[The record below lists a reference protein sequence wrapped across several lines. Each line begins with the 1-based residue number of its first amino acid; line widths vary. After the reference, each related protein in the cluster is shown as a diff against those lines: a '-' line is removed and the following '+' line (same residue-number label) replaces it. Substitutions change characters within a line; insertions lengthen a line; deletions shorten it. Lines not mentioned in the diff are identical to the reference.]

1 MGKVRSSSLLAL
13 CCVLFFAVVALP
25 LPTKAQSVTAADLV
39 FNEAQTI
46 YLINLERR
54 QAGLPP
60 LRWNAELGQSAR
72 AFAADVVANQ
82 PAGYCGH
89 LDSQGRTPSERMR
102 QAGFVKLAAWAENSV
117 CGYTTPEA
125 AVRAWMNSDTHR
137 TNLLDSRFRE
147 AGLGF
152 ALSATYRGYIVA
164 DLAVDSGFA
173 PVIIENEAPATTT
186 PAVQVYIYDQATRT
200 GFTGQGQS
208 VEMMLS
214 NDPGFAGAVW
224 QPYAAE
230 TSWTL
235 TAGDGWK
242 NVYVKTRDALG
253 RTVIAQDTIYL
264 GATLPRDQLSLDGAS
279 RFGTGFRL
287 ERIAAPGWSHV
298 QFSLDWVGDDSDPN
312 FSAGAATRSADA
324 AAIGGAALRLA
335 NGGVA
340 TVWTG
345 GYLATLPATAYF
357 RVKVSDNT
365 TTQDLVRLRVM
376 GPTGDVGRRVL
387 RGVDFTAAGSYQEFA
402 VPYTPATGGTSITF
416 WFERL
421 GAAEVTIDAVT
432 LFGAPL
438 PVAAPL
444 QWQAPDGYL
453 RNTGVQARF
462 SNDAGL
468 FSPVIEVHP
477 ASGVLNVDEDAAGA
491 PPQLS
496 VTPPSVWFEV
506 PAEDAPPPAQV
517 SVQCINCDAGPWQAA
532 TDIDWLQLSASNDAI
547 EIALLPSGLAPGL
560 YQGEVTISAP
570 AESGLTPVVV
580 PVTVIIGDA
589 GTVLPERLYLP
600 AVVR

>member
-1 MGKVRSSSLLAL
+1 MRKLRLAPLVAL
-13 CCVLFFAVVALP
+13 CCVFLLAVVALP
-25 LPTKAQSVTAADLV
+25 LSSKAQSATPTDL
-39 FNEAQTI
+39 FSNEVQTI

-54 QAGLPP
+54 KAGVPP
-60 LRWNAELGQSAR
+60 LRWNAELTTSAR
-72 AFAADVVANQ
+72 TFAADVVANQ

-89 LDSQGRTPSERMR
+89 IDSQERTPSERMR
-102 QAGFVKLAAWAENSV
+102 LAGFVKLGAWAENSV

-137 TNLLDSRFRE
+137 KNLLDSRFRE
-147 AGLGF
+147 VGLGF

-164 DLAVDSGFA
+164 DLALDASYA
-173 PVIIENEAPATTT
+173 PVIIENEATATAATT
-186 PAVQVYIYDQATRT
+186 VQVYIYDQVTRT

-230 TSWTL
+230 TAWAL

-242 NVYVKTRDALG
+242 IVYVKTRDALG
-253 RTVIAQDTIYL
+253 RTVVAQDTIYL
-264 GATLPRDQLSLDGAS
+264 GATLPGDQLSLDGAS
-279 RFGTGFRL
+279 VFGTGFRL
-287 ERIAAPGWSHV
+287 ERIEAPAWSHV

-312 FSAGAATRSADA
+312 FNGGGARIEDA
-324 AAIGGAALRLA
+324 AAIGGAALRLS
-335 NGGVA
+335 NGGAA
-340 TVWTG
+340 TIWTG

-365 TTQDLVRLRVM
+365 TTQEVVRLRVM
-376 GPTGDVGRRVL
+376 GATGDVGQRVL
-387 RGVDFTAAGSYQEFA
+387 RGADFASADSYQEFA
-402 VPYTPATGGTSITF
+402 VPYTPSASATSITF
-416 WFERL
+416 RVDRL
-421 GAAEVTIDAVT
+421 SGAEVTVDAVT

-453 RNTGVQARF
+453 RNSGVQARF
-462 SNDAGL
+462 INGEGL
-468 FSPVIEVHP
+468 FSPVIEVHR
-477 ASGVLNVDEDAAGA
+477 ASGVLSVDESAAGA
-491 PPQLS
+491 PPQLA
-496 VTPPSVWFEV
+496 VTPPSVWFEM
-506 PAEDAPPPAQV
+506 AADDAPPPAQV

-547 EIALLPSGLAPGL
+547 EIVLLPSGLAPGL
-560 YQGEVTISAP
+560 NHGEVTISAP
-570 AESGLTPVVV
+570 AEDGLTPVVV

-589 GTVLPERLYLP
+589 GTVLAERLYLP